1 MTTQLIQTEMNNAIA
16 QGLDQLNNLNQQVF
30 DFWYSELFDENDD
43 PIMEMWTDKTLNEI
57 EKDVMYNSSADWK
70 MTKDLYTEIIKSTEM
85 TNTFDRDSLLQDYAE
100 QIVDTMDMDTLV
112 MFAMDTIMEKMSQF
126 SDNEIVEEVNEYYP
140 ELLEE
145 YSIDPDIY
153 IW

>member
-1 MTTQLIQTEMNNAIA
+1 
-16 QGLDQLNNLNQQVF
+16 
-30 DFWYSELFDENDD
+30 
-43 PIMEMWTDKTLNEI
+43 
-57 EKDVMYNSSADWK
+57 
-70 MTKDLYTEIIKSTEM
+70 MTKHLYTEIIKSTEM

-100 QIVDTMDMDTLV
+100 QIVDTMDIDTLV

-145 YSIDPDIY
+145 YNIDPDIY
-153 IW
+153 I